1 MSGTHFELEQ
11 EFEVEISILHAF
23 LCDLNNYVPLHPL
36 IESIEQLSP
45 SKDRPRAR
53 RYRVVDRIPL
63 GPFKLR
69 TAYTAALES
78 IAENEVHGNAWQFPS
93 IRLHTVYSLA
103 ATSAGTRLAEKV
115 TVHAPWLIRRYV
127 ARQAKVAHV
136 ETLSKMKGL
145 LESRSPVARP
155 GHS

>member
-11 EFEVEISILHAF
+11 EFEVEISVLHAF
-23 LCDLNNYVPLHPL
+23 LCDLDNYVPLHPL
-36 IESIEQLSP
+36 IESIEELSP
-45 SKDRPRAR
+45 SQDRPRAR
-53 RYRVVDRIPL
+53 RYRVVDRVPL

-69 TAYTAALES
+69 AAYTAALES
-78 IAENEVHGNAWQFPS
+78 ITENEVHGDAWQFPS

-103 ATSAGTRLAEKV
+103 DTSAGTRLVENV

-127 ARQAKVAHV
+127 AGQAKAAHV

-145 LESRSPVARP
+145 LESRSLVARAD
-155 GHS
+155 HS

>member
-11 EFEVEISILHAF
+11 DFEVELSVLHAF

-36 IESIEQLSP
+36 IESIEELSP

-53 RYRVVDRIPL
+53 RYRVVDRVPF

-69 TAYTAALES
+69 VAYIAALES
-78 IAENEVHGNAWQFPS
+78 IDENEVHGNAWQFPS

-103 ATSAGTRLAEKV
+103 ATSAGTRLVENV
-115 TVHAPWLIRRYV
+115 TVHAPGLIRRYV
-127 ARQAKVAHV
+127 MGQAKAAHT
-136 ETLSKMKGL
+136 ETLSKMKVL

-155 GHS
+155 DRS